1 MVSARG
7 GAKALEIWAIY
18 GMACGSLTR
27 QWQADEYVSDIRHAM
42 RLTCAAMA
50 CRWGCEHHSSRHA
63 AHLLTRAEMTSR
75 WVGEHHSPCHAAHP
89 LTRAAMASRWIHKRY
104 SSCDSAHLHLHT
116 NPLNPRINI
125 ILTAVHRARHVLL
138 YVWQTALISCPLS
151 PIYAQAAPAHR
162 KNSIDIHLPLEI
174 KYNHRTHCACGH
186 PYMKGAA

>member
-1 MVSARG
+1 MNAHRTVLKRIVAQNGQRARRGKSAG
-7 GAKALEIWAIY
+7 NMGDIWH
-18 GMACGSLTR
+18 G
-27 QWQADEYVSDIRHAM
+27 M
-42 RLTCAAMA
+42 RLTRAAMA
-50 CRWGCEHHSSRHA
+50 
-63 AHLLTRAEMTSR
+63 SR
-75 WVGEHHSPCHAAHP
+75 WVGEHNSPCHAAHP